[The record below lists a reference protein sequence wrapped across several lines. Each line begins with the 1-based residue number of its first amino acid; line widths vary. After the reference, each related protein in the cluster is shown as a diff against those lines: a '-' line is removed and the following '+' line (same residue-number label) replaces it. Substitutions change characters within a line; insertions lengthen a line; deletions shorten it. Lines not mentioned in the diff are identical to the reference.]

1 MGKRVVW
8 VRGGVGKGD
17 GGVASRATCDLYG
30 VCKLRGES
38 GVEKVVYEIVSVEVP

>member
-17 GGVASRATCDLYG
+17 GGFSRAACDLYG
-30 VCKLRGES
+30 MCKLRGDS
-38 GVEKVVYEIVSVEVP
+38 GVEKVVYEIVSVEVL